1 MKKLIVV
8 LFPFAMMALIW
19 LGQWITGDTPLR
31 DLVKD
36 GDPTA
41 IGVLVATLAVPLV
54 ALVLLIRWKSSDP
67 N

>member
-8 LFPFAMMALIW
+8 FFPFAVIAMIW
-19 LGQWITGDTPLR
+19 LGQSITGDTPLR
-31 DLVKD
+31 DLVRD

-54 ALVLLIRWKSSDP
+54 ALVLLIRWKSSEP